1 MCFGPD
7 NDQNAWQIEGM
18 PLKASECD
26 AFYEACK
33 DLVMCAC
40 SGDDCPEGTSP
51 KSLFGLAATDSLCRD
66 STTFCSKTIGEVCS
80 RCYFQIVC
88 VGGEERG

>member
-1 MCFGPD
+1 
-7 NDQNAWQIEGM
+7 
-18 PLKASECD
+18 
-26 AFYEACK
+26 
-33 DLVMCAC
+33 MCAC